1 MSVTLIIPTTF
12 RTYTERQSEI
22 ELSGNTVKEVVDNLI
37 EKYPEI
43 KRIIIDSNETFEQIY
58 KKADSLMYECKKEGG
73 NVFKFY

>member
-43 KRIIIDSNETFEQIY
+43 KRIIIDSNEQPFSYLNIFIGS
-58 KKADSLMYECKKEGG
+58 KKY
-73 NVFKFY
+73 